1 MNVIIRPLYKE
12 EYPLLRE
19 FLYQAIFQK
28 DASTLIPRSVLD
40 DPQVNVYVDGF
51 GEKRDDYC
59 LCAEV
64 DTKVVGA
71 VWVRVIDG
79 FGHIDDATPEFAISL
94 FKEYRGYGIGTSLMK
109 EMLHYLDER
118 GYQRSSLAVQK
129 ENYALRLY
137 LSVGFEIIDE
147 NEEEY
152 ILTRES
158 R

>member
-1 MNVIIRPLYKE
+1 MNVQIRLLYKE

-40 DPQVNVYVDGF
+40 DPQVKVYVEGF

-64 DTKVVGA
+64 DTKVIGA

-94 FKEYRGYGIGTSLMK
+94 FKQYRGYGIGTSLMK

-137 LSVGFEIIDE
+137 RSVGFEIIDE

>member
-40 DPQVNVYVDGF
+40 DPQVKVYVEGF

-94 FKEYRGYGIGTSLMK
+94 FKQYRGYGIGTSLMK

>member
-94 FKEYRGYGIGTSLMK
+94 FKQYRGYGIGTSLMK